1 MNYELICPQCKE
13 SFRDEEYCPQ
23 HGLRLLPSATSERE
37 PEPANAAVESA
48 LTEREPALADAA
60 VDADEVSGAEEPPKG
75 KLAEVMKR
83 FRLRRVTGRATLHHE
98 QSPEPSQ
105 PAPPS
110 PLPKAVL
117 EKGWRITGPMQQ
129 GEDAVDRWPVERP
142 TDSGPVAGYF
152 HRFFRPG
159 ALTTDAIYRRLEDR
173 TTPQLARVW
182 AHGTV
187 DLNGGRADYELVSLP
202 KAGIGLSLWLA
213 DSTPSEHRA
222 RHLLPMLVELL
233 RQLRDAGVQP
243 LTFDPGQLL
252 LTDDGELWLATAA
265 VLVEVTA
272 ANEYRP
278 EFQRSA
284 LLPHGWAAPDLTQE
298 GMANGN
304 AAVFSLGQ
312 VLALAVWG
320 QSCSPAELS
329 TGAVPFRS
337 LTDARLA
344 RVLMGCLWPRSSGR
358 WTLENLL
365 RAVSSA
371 SADALPATPPWESL
385 APGASSTAFGFAGA
399 SFWRFEDLLA
409 AAVQPPHWN
418 EAIARLDA
426 MLDWA
431 ESTTWAG
438 QVALARKALEAGR
451 SPDWVLIALNR
462 AVRPDAPLTWRALDL
477 SDDEAARSLAA
488 LAQRV
493 LHGGEADAEVMRQLF
508 QADLRGAFGQT
519 PPKS

>member
-1 MNYELICPQCKE
+1 MNHELICPQCKQ
-13 SFRDEEYCPQ
+13 SFRDEEFCP
-23 HGLRLLPSATSERE
+23 HHFMRLVPPDAPKSEE
-37 PEPANAAVESA
+37 TP
-48 LTEREPALADAA
+48 ADAA
-60 VDADEVSGAEEPPKG
+60 TENAPEAP
-75 KLAEVMKR
+75 AEVAIENAAETGDTQEPESRLAQFMSR
-83 FRLRRVTGRATLHHE
+83 LGLRRVTDKATFPNDTP
-98 QSPEPSQ
+98 QPSQ
-105 PAPPS
+105 SAPESPQS
-110 PLPKAVL
+110 PLPEAVL
-117 EKGWRITGPMQQ
+117 EKGWHITGPVQQ
-129 GEDAVDRWPVERP
+129 GDDAVDRWPVERP
-142 TDSGPVAGYF
+142 ADSGRVAGYF

-233 RQLRDAGVQP
+233 RQLGDAGVQP

-265 VLVEVTA
+265 ALVEVTA

-284 LLPHGWAAPDLTQE
+284 LLPHGWAAPELTQE

-344 RVLMGCLWPRSSGR
+344 RVMMGCLWPRSSRR
-358 WTLENLL
+358 WTLEDLL
-365 RAVSSA
+365 RAASSA
-371 SADALPATPPWESL
+371 SADVLPATPPWESL

-431 ESTTWAG
+431 EGTAWAG

-451 SPDWVLIALNR
+451 SPDWALIALNR
-462 AVRPDAPLTWRALDL
+462 AMQPDAPLTWRALDL
-477 SDDEAARSLAA
+477 SDDESARSLAA